1 MNSIGRPTRSKER
14 DDLEQA
20 IAALEEKRS
29 LLGDEIVDI
38 AIASMR
44 EKLAGLGAGSR
55 ASHEPQQRK
64 LVTVLFADVSG
75 FTTMAERMDHEMV
88 STVIN
93 SLWSRVD
100 KAIHDHSGR

>member
-1 MNSIGRPTRSKER
+1 MNSIDRPTRSKER

-44 EKLAGLGAGSR
+44 EKLVGLVAASR
-55 ASHEPQQRK
+55 ALHEP
-64 LVTVLFADVSG
+64 
-75 FTTMAERMDHEMV
+75 H
-88 STVIN
+88 
-93 SLWSRVD
+93 
-100 KAIHDHSGR
+100 